1 MMKKFYLILTC
12 AALCACGGGNKQQA
26 TATYEKMEEETTISL
41 PILDLEKKFPQKVI
55 TLQDIADVEYIVLET
70 HDDGLVGSMNTT
82 ITDKFIITYTGMT
95 DQVVF
100 FHRDGRFSHSFY
112 QKGPSG
118 KEYNAISDLRVN
130 PKLEEIYIN
139 DNLTGCIQVYT
150 YQGEYKRTIKL
161 RGNGYMMGA
170 IFNCD
175 DNSLLVEDW
184 WNVDDEKKK
193 KTNQHPY
200 YKVSITDGT
209 MEQLPLKIENRIRDA
224 FKWQDGELYGSITT
238 GQTPIA
244 YINDK
249 LIIADFA
256 LDTVYAYQNNQL
268 IPIAVRQNQFK
279 DNEIPLTT
287 SLEVIT
293 DKYYLWHSVEKD
305 FKKTVLPDKFL
316 LQDRHTGKCIQIKL
330 VDQNIIDKKFRFRRE
345 ASANTHTVPK
355 NHALQHYPA
364 YVLIELLEEGK
375 LQGELKEIASKL
387 TEEDNPVIML
397 AKFK

>member
-1 MMKKFYLILTC
+1 MKKLYTLCLC
-12 AALCACGGGNKQQA
+12 AVLCACGGNAKQQNSDSD
-26 TATYEKMEEETTISL
+26 EKVEEEITISI
-41 PILDLEKKFPQKVI
+41 PVLDLEKKYPQKVI

-70 HDDGLVGSMNTT
+70 HDDGLVSSMTTT
-82 ITDKFIITYTGMT
+82 ITDKFIITYTSMT

-100 FHRDGRFSHSFY
+100 FYRDGRFSHSFC

-139 DNLTGCIQVYT
+139 DNLIGRIQIYT
-150 YQGEYKRTIKL
+150 YQGEYKRTLKL
-161 RGNGYMMGA
+161 RGNGYMMGT

-184 WNVDDEKKK
+184 WNVDEEKKK
-193 KTNQHPY
+193 KTNPHPY

-209 MEQLPLKIENRIRDA
+209 MEQLPFKIENRIRDK
-224 FKWQDGELYGSITT
+224 FKWQDGDLFGSITT
-238 GQTPIA
+238 GQDPIA
-244 YINDK
+244 YINDE

-256 LDTVYAYQNNQL
+256 LDTVYAYRNNQL
-268 IPIAVRQNQFK
+268 TPIAVRQNQFK
-279 DNEIPLTT
+279 NNGIPLTT
-287 SLEVIT
+287 SLEIIT
-293 DKYYLWHSVEKD
+293 DKYYLWHSVEKN

-316 LQDRHTGKCIQIKL
+316 LQDRRTGKCIQTKL
-330 VDQNIIDKKFRFRRE
+330 VDQNITDKKFRFRRE
-345 ASANTHTVPK
+345 ASANLHTVPK
-355 NHALQHYPA
+355 NHALQYYPA
-364 YVLIELLEEGK
+364 YKLIELNEAGK